1 MNEKQ
6 YRLEL
11 TQEIDLLAENASTD
25 ELLIIKNFA
34 KNIIKRGIR
43 L

>member
-1 MNEKQ
+1 MTEKQ

-11 TQEIDLLAENASTD
+11 TQEIDLLTENASTD

-34 KNIIKRGIR
+34 KNIVKRAIR
-43 L
+43 V